1 MDDRHRPKRRAKK
14 RAKRKVG
21 WVATKLAD
29 GPLNFASQTSSMRVH
44 TSGSQASSSRDEDEE
59 EDEKMVTNTTTTD
72 AEFLSHAFSHFV
84 TFQPLDFDRQ
94 YRGRIQLTEREEEPK
109 DGVWS
114 YIAKSINDATRDI
127 TFFQ

>member
-1 MDDRHRPKRRAKK
+1 
-14 RAKRKVG
+14 
-21 WVATKLAD
+21 
-29 GPLNFASQTSSMRVH
+29 MRVH
-44 TSGSQASSSRDEDEE
+44 TSGSQASSSRDEEE
-59 EDEKMVTNTTTTD
+59 EEKMVTNTTTD
-72 AEFLSHAFSHFV
+72 AEFLSHAFNHFV